1 MFYNRSMLLL
11 VGWLTNTIFLV
22 FKIIF
27 HNFVFTQPRIEVVN
41 MLKIR

>member
-1 MFYNRSMLLL
+1 MLLL
-11 VGWLTNTIFLV
+11 VGLLTNTIFFV

-27 HNFVFTQPRIEVVN
+27 HNFVFTQPLIEVVN